1 MGTLGSIWVVICSKY
16 GNYIYVTLSK
26 MRRQTGQNPFILMTD
41 LTYPVRQEKPQVL
54 WQGF

>member
-1 MGTLGSIWVVICSKY
+1 MGTLGSIWVDVCSKY
-16 GNYIYVTLSK
+16 DNYIYVTLSK